1 MAVAARLAFRK
12 RRFEPPFRPSLLP
25 FRIGIADIS
34 AGFTYTWS
42 RGHLLFQRFGHWWI
56 EMTSSKAHST
66 IQWILG
72 TFVLCLGL
80 PVVAQQPTAELRAAR
95 QRLIGTEIA
104 RVGDYAAYSP
114 QATASGACPASYR
127 EPAAPPTQ
135 ADLEKY
141 WKALADAKRRIS
153 MEADSRRAP
162 FNASL
167 NAHNKEFRENR
178 IDLVEFRRREK
189 AVAVERSKVDSW
201 QRAEEA
207 RVEKELSAPL
217 NTANRVLQINLEHA
231 PADPNATIV
240 PLDSQFLPTAAY
252 LANLNRA
259 LASFLKTCGSSDSV
273 VVAHFYR
280 DLFPNGV
287 PADFEPPITSY
298 RYALKSGALQL
309 DESDLKS
316 AMFLARHDPDRNP
329 RLRLAIFKNRI
340 DTRVAETSRIKAEY
354 RADFLKASKRRPGI
368 VYKLDPF
375 WAQYPKSELARR
387 IFDGDFAQYSKTSN
401 FSWLYLV
408 YGDYFSSRCAQH
420 VKSWTTLL
428 VPVSEP
434 DGTVDNPVTGLPE
447 TRFRSSVD
455 KLRLDSRFAPRYNEF
470 EAAIR
475 VYALSR
481 AADAIKN
488 GPNFATM
495 TAREFFKLVPAV
507 KDQLTPEGTDLEF
520 LQNHA
525 CDSATMT
532 QLGENIARASRGQ
545 PSLQADGVRLDNA
558 ERESDPT
565 TLP

>member
-1 MAVAARLAFRK
+1 
-12 RRFEPPFRPSLLP
+12 
-25 FRIGIADIS
+25 
-34 AGFTYTWS
+34 
-42 RGHLLFQRFGHWWI
+42 
-56 EMTSSKAHST
+56 MTSSKAHST

-127 EPAAPPTQ
+127 EPAAPPSQ

-141 WKALADAKRRIS
+141 WKALADAKNAIAAEAARRQ
-153 MEADSRRAP
+153 AP
-162 FNASL
+162 FSAPL
-167 NAHNKEFRENR
+167 NAARRELREQR
-178 IDLVEFRRREK
+178 IDQAEYQRREK
-189 AVAVERSKVDSW
+189 DLYVEINKIGAW

-217 NTANRVLQINLEHA
+217 NTAKRVLQINLEHS

-240 PLDSQFLPTAAY
+240 PLDSQFLPTAAF
-252 LANLNRA
+252 LADLNRA
-259 LASFLKTCGSSDSV
+259 LASFLKTCGSSESV
-273 VVAHFYR
+273 AVAHYYR

-298 RYALKSGALQL
+298 RYALKSGGLQL
-309 DESDLKS
+309 NETDLKS
-316 AMFLARHDPDRNP
+316 AIFLARHDPDRNP
-329 RLRLAIFKNRI
+329 RLRLAVFKNRI

-354 RADFLKASKRRPGI
+354 RADFLKASKRKPGI

-375 WAQYPKSELARR
+375 WAQYPNSDLSRR
-387 IFDGDFAQYSKTSN
+387 IFDGDFARYPTTIN

-455 KLRLDSRFAPRYNEF
+455 KLRLDSRFAPRYNDY
-470 EAAIR
+470 EAAMR

-495 TAREFFKLVPAV
+495 TAREFFKLVPGV
-507 KDQLTPEGTDLEF
+507 KDQLTPEGTNLEF
-520 LQNHA
+520 LQKQP
-525 CDSATMT
+525 CDSAMMT

-545 PSLQADGVRLDNA
+545 PSLQVDGVRLANA
-558 ERESDPT
+558 ERESDPA